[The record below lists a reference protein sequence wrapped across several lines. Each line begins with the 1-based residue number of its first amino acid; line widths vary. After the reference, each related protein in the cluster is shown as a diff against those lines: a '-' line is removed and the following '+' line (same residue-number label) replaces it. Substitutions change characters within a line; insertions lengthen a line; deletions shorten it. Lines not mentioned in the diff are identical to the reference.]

1 MTFRKGQDNMKKAF
15 TLIELLVVIA
25 VIAVLMGIL
34 MPALSRAR
42 EMAKALKCQANLRTL
57 TTAWYTYATDN
68 DGKLNSSYNHTT
80 QPVEGGNVRKEGSW
94 AWAPWLVDGDAA
106 APYQPYAEN
115 QFTLE
120 QRKEGIRRGAL
131 YPIVKDVAAYH
142 CPSDRSKGGNY
153 RSYSMPDS
161 LNGKWG
167 IWGKATWTNMKKM
180 DEISNPSSAYVF
192 VEENDP
198 RGYNVSSWVLS
209 ATNPAAW
216 GDPVTV
222 WHDARSSFG
231 FADGHAETWKW
242 SIETLKAFE
251 DYSTMGVKPSPKGD
265 GIEDLRRIR
274 SSWPHKKG
282 ERSPDTPL

>member
-1 MTFRKGQDNMKKAF
+1 
-15 TLIELLVVIA
+15 
-25 VIAVLMGIL
+25 
-34 MPALSRAR
+34 
-42 EMAKALKCQANLRTL
+42 MAKSENLNNQQSDRASDFVHRLTADQHRIYAFILTL
-57 TTAWYTYATDN
+57 VPNWFDAEDLMQETVEVMWRKFQDSDQINNFCAWGKGMARNKIMNFYAKKRRERVLFD
-68 DGKLNSSYNHTT
+68 DSY
-80 QPVEGGNVRKEGSW
+80 
-94 AWAPWLVDGDAA
+94 AA

-120 QRKEGIRRGAL
+120 QRKEGIRRGEL
-131 YPIVKDVAAYH
+131 YPIVKNVAAYH

-167 IWGKATWTNMKKM
+167 TNNWGKAQWMNMKKI
-180 DEISNPSSAYVF
+180 DEISNPSNAYVF

-198 RGYNVSSWVLS
+198 RGYNVSSWVLN
-209 ATNPAAW
+209 ATNPDAW
-216 GDPVTV
+216 GDPVAV

-242 SIETLKAFE
+242 SIETLKMFDE
-251 DYSTMGVKPSPKGD
+251 YSSMGIKPSPKGD
-265 GIEDLRRIR
+265 GVQDLQRIR

-282 ERSPDTPL
+282 QRLLDK